1 MEWTTSNASNAD
13 WRKVII
19 NLDAKERVAKEVAVR
34 LRDGEI
40 VGVGGHA
47 RRAKVYSR
55 VHD

>member
-19 NLDAKERVAKEVAVR
+19 NLDAKERVAKEVASR
-34 LRDGEI
+34 LRDGDI
-40 VGVGGHA
+40 VGVARHA
-47 RRAKVYSR
+47 HCAKVYSR